1 MPVTIGADLS
11 GRCDGSYT
19 PQWSGSKLTTALNQ
33 RSGPIINNVFFT
45 SIQTVYITSYQ
56 GVSPNL
62 INPND
67 PIPGDNIRDYL
78 IYVNQQNAPN
88 FNERL
93 CIDDTDMN
101 WYFNNWWDTVIP
113 AFKPVGKSFMEVTN
127 FVQEGVIGTVV
138 QHGAYIKY
146 GVGNYSE
153 DPPIV
158 P

>member
-1 MPVTIGADLS
+1 M
-11 GRCDGSYT
+11 
-19 PQWSGSKLTTALNQ
+19 
-33 RSGPIINNVFFT
+33 
-45 SIQTVYITSYQ
+45 YITSYP

-78 IYVNQQNAPN
+78 IYVNQQSAPN

-127 FVQEGVIGTVV
+127 FVQDGVIGTVV

-153 DPPIV
+153 YPPLV